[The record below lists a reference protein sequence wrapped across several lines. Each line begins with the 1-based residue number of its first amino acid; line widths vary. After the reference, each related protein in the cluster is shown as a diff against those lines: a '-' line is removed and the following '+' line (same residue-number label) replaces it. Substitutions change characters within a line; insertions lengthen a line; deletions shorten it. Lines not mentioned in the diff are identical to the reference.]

1 MGGRAWSSGLVLE
14 RPEWVSN
21 TPNPT
26 SGHPVTQQPGHVH
39 PQSSGKLLAC
49 RQAPGLVV
57 FFLRVRLGFQQLLVG
72 VCDPDKLR
80 GASKEGYQLGKGFR

>member
-1 MGGRAWSSGLVLE
+1 MGGRAWSSGLVLQ
-14 RPEWVSN
+14 RPERVSN

>member
-1 MGGRAWSSGLVLE
+1 M
-14 RPEWVSN
+14 
-21 TPNPT
+21 
-26 SGHPVTQQPGHVH
+26 TQQPGHVH

-49 RQAPGLVV
+49 TEAPGLVV

-80 GASKEGYQLGKGFR
+80 GASKEGYQLGKGLR